1 MHTSKAVFTTLLKKF
16 VEILKLL
23 CSFLKKTK
31 TPTFFSRKVIFF
43 QDFLW
48 LRRQKFFTQCP
59 EIIKNSDGFFCQLC
73 WQIFDWMPKSI
84 CSVCEN
90 YENYLIFFSNK
101 AFQYEYM
108 IPWTRRKQFSQPCRK
123 AFARGLKVFHSL
135 VKTVT
140 TPTIFSK
147 KGNFFPRF
155 PVDMW
160 NSVLAILLDFFQQK
174 TEKVCPKNENHKK
187 NTHFFPK
194 KLNKNIPL
202 DTLNTVFTTEHFLL
216 VVQNGQRKVF
226 SFKKFSSNFFYL
238 EVKCTFLDRP
248 EKRLPEGP
256 VFSCQSPQKNWKLT

>member
-59 EIIKNSDGFFCQLC
+59 EIIKNSDGFFCQPC

-147 KGNFFPRF
+147 KGNFFQGFR
-155 PVDMW
+155 W
-160 NSVLAILLDFFQQK
+160 TCGILFWQSCWTSFNKKLKKFAQK
-174 TEKVCPKNENHKK
+174 TKIIKKIHIFSQKNSIK
-187 NTHFFPK
+187 
-194 KLNKNIPL
+194 
-202 DTLNTVFTTEHFLL
+202 
-216 VVQNGQRKVF
+216 
-226 SFKKFSSNFFYL
+226 
-238 EVKCTFLDRP
+238 TFLWTRWIQFSQPNTFCLSSKMDR
-248 EKRLPEGP
+248 EKFFLSRN
-256 VFSCQSPQKNWKLT
+256 SPQIFST